1 MDLKQG
7 DLENIILN
15 AVWDL
20 ENTGSEKIYVGDVQE
35 KIKSPT
41 KKWAY
46 TTVKTVL
53 DRLVDKELALR
64 EKDGKKYLY
73 RSVVKRDEAGIMAI
87 QKVMRQYFKND
98 VNELIDCL
106 MKIKRPEAQANGA
119 GKVGNLEDERAM
131 EQLRDIRRELMTG

>member
-20 ENTGSEKIYVGDVQE
+20 ENNTESNIYVGNVQE
-35 KIKSPT
+35 KIKTPA

-73 RSVVKRDEAGIMAI
+73 RSVVKRDEAGVIAI
-87 QKVMRQYFKND
+87 EKVIRQYFQND

-106 MKIKRPEAQANGA
+106 LSIKDSDVNSQAT
-119 GKVGNLEDERAM
+119 KERITALK
-131 EQLRDIRRELMTG
+131 QLQETQRLVTK